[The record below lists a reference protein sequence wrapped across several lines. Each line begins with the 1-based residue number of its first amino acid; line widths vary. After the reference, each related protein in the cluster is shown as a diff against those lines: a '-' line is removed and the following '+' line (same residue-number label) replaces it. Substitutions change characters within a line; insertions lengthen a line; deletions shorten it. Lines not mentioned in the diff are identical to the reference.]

1 MSPQDLARIRRRIL
15 RKNATPAERVLW
27 ECLRN
32 HRCAGRRFRRQHS
45 IGPFIVDFYCH
56 SARLVVEVEGS
67 VHDDPWRAEYDA
79 RRHRYLIHTGVQVL
93 YFSNED
99 VIYATEAVLSVIAQH
114 VSRAGS

>member
-32 HRCAGRRFRRQHS
+32 HRCAERRFRRQHS

-56 SARLVVEVEGS
+56 SARLVVEVEGG
-67 VHDDPWRAEYDA
+67 VHNDPWRADYDY
-79 RRHRYLIHTGVQVL
+79 RRDRYLRSMGLRVI

-99 VIYATEAVLSVIAQH
+99 VIYATEAVFSAIAQH
-114 VSRAGS
+114 IVRTGS